1 MKILFIIRKSRINAK
16 GECPINCRIT
26 LNSIQSTPFSTGL
39 FTSPKKWNP
48 STQSAKDRIVN
59 DELQRIRAEL
69 TEIFLDLRQGRRF
82 FSPEDIVSRYKSG
95 APKPVEWPAL
105 IQDFSEH
112 MKRRNRSPRT
122 ISAYVRHITRFSEWS
137 NTPPNMVD
145 RIEIRK
151 YYNYLISSE
160 FCVDYSN
167 KTMQAIY
174 GFFKFLI
181 GEGVIKANPCQG
193 LSMEWEN
200 KEDTT
205 HLTEEELFSII
216 STEWSD
222 PVQKTVD
229 AFLFMCYSGMH
240 VSDYLSI
247 SQENIQS
254 TDRGQYLAY
263 SREKNGQPATVP
275 LNPMLAG
282 LILKYGG
289 IEKLPKQAAQKMNI
303 YLKVVAERCGIKK
316 LLTNKI
322 ARKTFTDMSLN
333 VRKLPEEIVSSMLG
347 HKSTKYIRKYGKIR
361 VKRILEDW
369 NNDDLPTKAM
379 KE

>member
-1 MKILFIIRKSRINAK
+1 M
-16 GECPINCRIT
+16 
-26 LNSIQSTPFSTGL
+26 
-39 FTSPKKWNP
+39 
-48 STQSAKDRIVN
+48 N

-82 FSPEDIVSRYKSG
+82 FSPEDIVARYKNG
-95 APKPVEWPAL
+95 APKPVEWPGL
-105 IQDFSEH
+105 IQDFVEH
-112 MKRRNRSPRT
+112 MQRRNRSPRT
-122 ISAYVRHITRFSEWS
+122 VSAYQRHITRFSEWT
-137 NTPPNMVD
+137 NMPPNMVD
-145 RIEIRK
+145 RQEMKK

-160 FCVDYSN
+160 FCVDYCN

-181 GEGVIKANPCQG
+181 GEGIIKANPCQG

-205 HLTEEELFSII
+205 HLTEGELLSLIN
-216 STEWSD
+216 TEWSE

-240 VSDYLSI
+240 VSDYLAMGPD
-247 SQENIQS
+247 NIQS
-254 TDRGQYLAY
+254 DSDGQYLSY
-263 SREKNGQPATVP
+263 CREKNGQHATVP
-275 LNPMLAG
+275 LSPMLAG

-289 IEKLPKQAAQKMNI
+289 VGKLPKQAAQKMNI
-303 YLKVVAERCGIKK
+303 YLKVVAERIGTKK
-316 LLTNKI
+316 LLTNKV

-333 VRKLPEEIVSSMLG
+333 IRKLEEGVVATMLG

-369 NNDDLPTKAM
+369 NNDDLVTQSLK
-379 KE
+379 